1 MTDFVQ
7 NHPGVFSPRLSKK
20 IALAVSDRPIANNL
34 GSEPDFR
41 MLVPKSS
48 QICPSSNCWLRI
60 WRYLEGSVAV
70 PDLAW
75 ENLTTLT
82 LVPSKQRIKPTKL
95 PMTTGKLEVTIK
107 INELPTDVQTNK
119 DNWKIFQLDCDGRV
133 VSVTVKPKI
142 WKKLE
147 DAAANYPQWVAAIG
161 GKMGESTPNGFVL
174 SEPNI
179 QVFEK
184 KPKEPKPE
192 AGQ

>member
-1 MTDFVQ
+1 
-7 NHPGVFSPRLSKK
+7 
-20 IALAVSDRPIANNL
+20 
-34 GSEPDFR
+34 
-41 MLVPKSS
+41 
-48 QICPSSNCWLRI
+48 
-60 WRYLEGSVAV
+60 
-70 PDLAW
+70 
-75 ENLTTLT
+75 
-82 LVPSKQRIKPTKL
+82 
-95 PMTTGKLEVTIK
+95 MTTGKLEVTIK

-161 GKMGESTPNGFVL
+161 GKMGESTPDGFVL

-179 QVFEK
+179 QVFER

-192 AGQ
+192 AGQWEQFQVQGQEMELCCAELECLPVPQLSKIESEKSKPSLKILDVEILENNI

>member
-1 MTDFVQ
+1 
-7 NHPGVFSPRLSKK
+7 
-20 IALAVSDRPIANNL
+20 
-34 GSEPDFR
+34 
-41 MLVPKSS
+41 MLN
-48 QICPSSNCWLRI
+48 I
-60 WRYLEGSVAV
+60 EGSVAV
-70 PDLAW
+70 PDLGW

-107 INELPTDVQTNK
+107 INELPLDVQTNK
-119 DNWKIFQLDCDGRV
+119 DNGKIFQLDCDGRV

-161 GKMGESTPNGFVL
+161 GKMGESTPDGFVL

-179 QVFEK
+179 QVFER